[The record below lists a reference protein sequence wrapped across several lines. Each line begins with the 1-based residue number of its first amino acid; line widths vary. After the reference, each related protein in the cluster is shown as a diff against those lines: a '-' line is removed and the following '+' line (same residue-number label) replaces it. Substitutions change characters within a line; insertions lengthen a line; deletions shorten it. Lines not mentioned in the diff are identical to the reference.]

1 MCADR
6 LVAGTAPVLDAPNN
20 TTGRSGRLT
29 LASRGGE
36 SQASSRRSH
45 EREDVRSTFM
55 DPRPDTELLA
65 AALIGDGEAF
75 GAFYRRHARR
85 IAAFHLARTHEA
97 QDAADLTAETFAVAL
112 EALDHFDPER
122 GEPIAWLF
130 GIARHRLAQMRRRG
144 AIDDRARR
152 RMGIDRTQLDDAALE
167 QVESAASA
175 ELIRVELREGF
186 DALPPDQ
193 RDAVALRVLLDH
205 EYAEVADA
213 AGISEVVARK
223 RVSRGLSA
231 LRARLASGKTDS

>member
-1 MCADR
+1 
-6 LVAGTAPVLDAPNN
+6 
-20 TTGRSGRLT
+20 
-29 LASRGGE
+29 
-36 SQASSRRSH
+36 
-45 EREDVRSTFM
+45 M
-55 DPRPDTELLA
+55 DSRPDTELLA
-65 AALIGDGEAF
+65 AALAGDGEAF

-97 QDAADLTAETFAVAL
+97 QDAADLTAETFAAAL
-112 EALDHFDPER
+112 EALHRFDPER

-130 GIARHRLAQMRRRG
+130 GIARHRVAQLHRRG
-144 AIDDRARR
+144 AVEDRARR
-152 RMGIDRTQLDDAALE
+152 RMGIERLPLDDAALE
-167 QVESAASA
+167 QVEAAASA
-175 ELIRVELREGF
+175 ELVRVELREGF

>member
-1 MCADR
+1 
-6 LVAGTAPVLDAPNN
+6 
-20 TTGRSGRLT
+20 
-29 LASRGGE
+29 
-36 SQASSRRSH
+36 
-45 EREDVRSTFM
+45 M

-65 AALIGDGEAF
+65 AALAGDGEAF

-97 QDAADLTAETFAVAL
+97 QDTADLTAETFAVAL
-112 EALDHFDPER
+112 EALDRFDPER

-130 GIARHRLAQMRRRG
+130 GIARHRLAALRRRG
-144 AIDDRARR
+144 AVEDRARR
-152 RMGIDRTQLDDAALE
+152 RMGIDRAQLDDAALE
-167 QVESAASA
+167 QVESAAGA
-175 ELIRVELREGF
+175 ELVRVELREGL

-231 LRARLASGKTDS
+231 LRARLAPGRTES

>member
-1 MCADR
+1 
-6 LVAGTAPVLDAPNN
+6 
-20 TTGRSGRLT
+20 
-29 LASRGGE
+29 
-36 SQASSRRSH
+36 
-45 EREDVRSTFM
+45 M

-65 AALIGDGEAF
+65 AALAGDGEAF

-112 EALDHFDPER
+112 EALHRFDPER
-122 GEPIAWLF
+122 GAPVAWLF
-130 GIARHRLAQMRRRG
+130 GIARHRLADLRRRG
-144 AIDDRARR
+144 AVEDRARR
-152 RMGIDRTQLDDAALE
+152 RMGLERLALDDAGLAR
-167 QVESAASA
+167 VESAASA

-213 AGISEVVARK
+213 TGSSEVVARK

-231 LRARLASGKTDS
+231 LRARLADAATGRGTR

>member
-1 MCADR
+1 
-6 LVAGTAPVLDAPNN
+6 
-20 TTGRSGRLT
+20 
-29 LASRGGE
+29 
-36 SQASSRRSH
+36 
-45 EREDVRSTFM
+45 M

-65 AALIGDGEAF
+65 AALTGDGEAF

-112 EALDHFDPER
+112 EALDRFDPER

-144 AIDDRARR
+144 AIEDRARR
-152 RMGIDRTQLDDAALE
+152 RMGIDRAQLDDAALE
-167 QVESAASA
+167 QVESVASA

-205 EYAEVADA
+205 EYAEVAGA
-213 AGISEVVARK
+213 AGVSEVVARK

-231 LRARLASGKTDS
+231 LRARLASGRTDA